1 MKNIL
6 IIGLGRFGR
15 HIAIQFTNMGHEVM
29 AVDIREDRVNFI
41 ANKVINAEIGDATN
55 KAYLEQIG
63 ARDFDVCFVAIG
75 DNFQTSLIATSALKE
90 LGARLVVSRASNGTH
105 EKFLLRNG
113 ADEVIYPEKHLA
125 RWVAIRYS
133 SEKIFDYMELE
144 EGYAIYEISAPSA
157 WVGKTIGDLNVRQ
170 KYKVNILGIKESSG
184 RMDMSVSANNV
195 ICEGQHVL
203 TLARFK
209 DLQKLIKD

>member
-29 AVDIREDRVNFI
+29 AVDICEERVDFV
-41 ANKVINAEIGDATN
+41 ADKVVNAQIGDGTNRDYLREIGV
-55 KAYLEQIG
+55 
-63 ARDFDVCFVAIG
+63 RDFDVCFVAIG
-75 DNFQTSLIATSALKE
+75 DDFQTSLITTLNLKE
-90 LGARLVVSRASNGTH
+90 LGAKLVVSRASNGTH
-105 EKFLLRNG
+105 EKFLIRNG

-125 RWVAIRYS
+125 RWIAIRYS
-133 SEKIFDYMELE
+133 SEKIFDYMELA
-144 EGYAIYEISAPSA
+144 EGYAIYEISAPSS
-157 WVGKTIGDLNVRQ
+157 WIGKTIGDLNVRQ
-170 KYKVNILGIKESSG
+170 KYKVNVLGIKETSG
-184 RMDMSVSANNV
+184 RMDMAVSANNV
-195 ICEGQHVL
+195 ISEDQHVL